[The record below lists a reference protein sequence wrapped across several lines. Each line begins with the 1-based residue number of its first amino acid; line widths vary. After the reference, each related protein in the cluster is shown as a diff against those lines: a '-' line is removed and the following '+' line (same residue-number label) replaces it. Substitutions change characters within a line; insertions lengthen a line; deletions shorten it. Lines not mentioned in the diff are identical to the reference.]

1 MERLQRLGVVLAFFT
16 FGFVAIC
23 LYGAISGQLQAAP
36 TTTPIAY
43 LGAVLMGG
51 GMIWIFLRV
60 ALVPDRRYTAWVRR
74 LVTNINSRYLFGL
87 LLIVWTLG
95 MSALAAQ
102 DLAATKVGGLAL
114 IGLFAG
120 VFIFMGFIWAVIG
133 E

>member
-36 TTTPIAY
+36 AAAPVAY
-43 LGAVLMGG
+43 LAAIVLAG
-51 GMIWIFLRV
+51 GMVWVFLRV

-74 LVTNINSRYLFGL
+74 LVTNINAKYLYGL
-87 LLIVWTLG
+87 LLVVWTIA
-95 MSALAAQ
+95 MSLLAEQ
-102 DLAATKVGGLAL
+102 NLAATKVGGLAL